1 MNNINIQELYTSN
14 KNLND
19 TINKNQINN
28 NIKLDSILEKIN
40 KLENKLLVLTKQINS
55 LINIEQDE
63 LKDIKMN
70 INNNIN

>member
-1 MNNINIQELYTSN
+1 MNNVNMQELYKSN

-28 NIKLDSILEKIN
+28 NTKLDSVLEKIN
-40 KLENKLLVLTKQINS
+40 ELEKKLLTLTTQINS

>member
-1 MNNINIQELYTSN
+1 MNNVSIQELYKSN

-28 NIKLDSILEKIN
+28 NTKLDSILEKIN
-40 KLENKLLVLTKQINS
+40 ELEKKLLILTKQINS
-55 LINIEQDE
+55 LINIEEDE